1 MTVLLALLTGATLGY
16 FVERGDM
23 CFHSTWR
30 NLLRQ
35 PRQPDLL
42 RAYLLLL
49 LISIPLVQGMMAL
62 GWIEPWI
69 APFAWQ
75 ANLFGGLIFGVGMV
89 IAATCITGVFYK
101 LGHGM
106 LGMLVAMLAWA
117 IGDIFTYLGPLAPL
131 RDNLNANPI
140 QVNGDS
146 ATVLN
151 SFGWGGILLL
161 VVLGV
166 ITAVYLW
173 RSAKNKHRDTE
184 SAEGKLWGWV
194 VLGVIM
200 GLFMSV
206 AWLLA
211 KTGGSNY
218 TFGTSRVPTGIFEFL
233 TGQTSG
239 GASLWI
245 PVTLIA
251 LIPGAFIA
259 AKRSDTL
266 WVRGETGK
274 RYAQLAI
281 GGFVMGIGAAIAGG
295 CNLGHGMVGVPLL
308 SLGSIVS
315 TLSII
320 IGVFLADRVVKLWQ
334 AQKSKVVDVT
344 V

>member
-1 MTVLLALLTGATLGY
+1 MTLIFAILTGLTLGY
-16 FVERGDM
+16 LIERGDM

-30 NLLRQ
+30 TLLQQ
-35 PRQPDLL
+35 PRQPDLF

-49 LISIPLVQGMMAL
+49 LISTPLVQGMIAL

-75 ANLFGGLIFGVGMV
+75 ANLVGGLIFGVGMV
-89 IAATCITGVFYK
+89 MAATCITGVFYK

-106 LGMLVAMLAWA
+106 LGMSVALVAWA
-117 IGDIFTYLGPLAPL
+117 VGDIFTYVGPLASL

-140 QVNGDS
+140 MVNGES
-146 ATVLN
+146 ATLLN
-151 SFGWGGILLL
+151 SSGWGGGLFLVLLGL
-161 VVLGV
+161 V
-166 ITAVYLW
+166 TAVYLS
-173 RSAKNKHRDTE
+173 RSPQNSR
-184 SAEGKLWGWV
+184 GKLWDWAK
-194 VLGVIM
+194 LGVAV
-200 GLFMSV
+200 GLFMSL

-211 KTGGSNY
+211 QAGNANY
-218 TFGTSRVPTGIFEFL
+218 TFGTSRVPTGIYEFVI
-233 TGQTSG
+233 GQTSG
-239 GASLWI
+239 GSLWI

-259 AKRSDTL
+259 AKRSGTL
-266 WVRGETGK
+266 WVRGESGQ
-274 RYAQLAI
+274 RYAKLAG

-320 IGVFLADRVVKLWQ
+320 AGVYLADRLVKVWQ
-334 AQKSKVVDVT
+334 AQKSQPANVAV
-344 V
+344 

>member
-1 MTVLLALLTGATLGY
+1 MMTIFLAAIAGMIVGY
-16 FVERGDM
+16 LIERGDM

-35 PRQPDLL
+35 PRQPDLF

-49 LISIPLVQGMMAL
+49 LISVPLVQGMILL

-75 ANLFGGLIFGVGMV
+75 ANVLGGLIFGVGMV
-89 IAATCITGVFYK
+89 FAATCITGVFYK

-106 LGMLVAMLAWA
+106 LGMLIAMAAWA
-117 IGDIFTYLGPLAPL
+117 VGDIVTYIGPLSAL
-131 RDNLNANPI
+131 RDSLNANPI
-140 QVNGDS
+140 QVNGES

-151 SFGWGGILLL
+151 SFGWAGVLALIVCGG
-161 VVLGV
+161 V
-166 ITAVYLW
+166 TAVYLY
-173 RSAKNKHRDTE
+173 RAPRQPR
-184 SAEGKLWGWV
+184 GKLWGWL
-194 VLGVIM
+194 VLGSAM

-211 KTGGSNY
+211 RAGGSSY
-218 TFGTSRVPTGIFEFL
+218 TFGTSRVPTGIYEFL

-239 GASLWI
+239 GGSIWI

-259 AKRSDTL
+259 AKRAGTL

-274 RYAQLAI
+274 RYAQLAL
-281 GGFVMGIGAAIAGG
+281 GGFVMGVGAAIAGG

-320 IGVFLADRVVKLWQ
+320 IGVFLADRAVKLWQ
-334 AQKSKVVDVT
+334 AQKSRPADAVA
-344 V
+344 